1 MLRPAYLR
9 FEFEK
14 QMTAHVFRS
23 LPLLADS
30 RTKRN
35 ASIFASPDSVTY
47 TWEKQPDQRH
57 AENVAF
63 PFSKQ
68 GSKLAKLVKLL
79 VFVCWVGYSILF
91 KAKRGDVAVFMD
103 LETALF
109 GIPAARLKG
118 VRAIFDIVDPCAQTK
133 IRAPALQNLVDR
145 LEVAVGRC
153 ADDVLLPH
161 PIRLTYYADRGLTTD
176 RFKQTRVIENVP
188 QFVGEQVEIS
198 PPALKGAITIGYF
211 GTLDRNSRG
220 LEWLIGFV
228 GRYPEHY
235 RLVLAGNGAL
245 AEEMAA
251 IASRVENI
259 EFHGI
264 YSPRDLAKLYQLID
278 FTWAYYSPR
287 IDLHRYAAPNKFYEH
302 LYFTRPIITS
312 SVIPQFALIRELNS
326 GLSVDAE
333 EFSEASFEQLHAAVS
348 RYCRDGGFDSAAV
361 ASYWKSHYH
370 EYYLNAAAAQRVPS
384 HAESRS
390 DCPQDEASDTI

>member
-1 MLRPAYLR
+1 
-9 FEFEK
+9 
-14 QMTAHVFRS
+14 MTAHVFRS

-57 AENVAF
+57 SDNVAF

-68 GSKLAKLVKLL
+68 GSKFAKLVKFIF
-79 VFVCWVGYSILF
+79 FVGWVGYSVLV

-103 LETALF
+103 LETALL

-133 IRAPALQNLVDR
+133 VGAPALQKLVDR
-145 LEVAVGRC
+145 LEVVVGRC
-153 ADDVLLPH
+153 ADEVLLPH
-161 PIRLTYYADRGLTTD
+161 PIRLTYYADRGLATD
-176 RFKQTRVIENVP
+176 RFKKTRVIENVP
-188 QFVGEQVEIS
+188 QFVGGESDLS
-198 PPALKGAITIGYF
+198 PPNLKGAITIGYF

-228 GRYPEHY
+228 RCYPEHY

-245 AEEMAA
+245 AEEMAE
-251 IASRVENI
+251 IAAYVENI

-264 YSPRDLAKLYQLID
+264 YSPGDLVKLYQLVD

-302 LYFTRPIITS
+302 LYFNRPIITS
-312 SVIPQFALIRELNS
+312 AVIPQFGLIRQLNS

-333 EFSEASFEQLHAAVS
+333 ELSEASFKRLHLAVS
-348 RYCRDGGFDSAAV
+348 QYCHGRGFDSAAV
-361 ASYWKSHYH
+361 ASYWKRHYH
-370 EYYLNAAAAQRVPS
+370 EYYLNAAATWRVS
-384 HAESRS
+384 SDAESRS
-390 DCPQDEASDTI
+390 DRSTDEASGTI